1 MLLRL
6 FDTEYIS
13 MYYKEYKFDD
23 VLKHLNKGDK
33 IVFMSDEKKYFKD
46 SRVFTVFTNNDYSKL
61 AGVSISAIF
70 VDAKYSN
77 NFTLDTLHYLLTKL
91 KGDAIT
97 LFPDKIYF
105 TSNLVNLDE
114 GYTFCGNL
122 NIYE

>member
-1 MLLRL
+1 MLLHL

-13 MYYKEYKFDD
+13 VYYKEYKLDD

-33 IVFMSDEKKYFKD
+33 IVFMSDEKKYSKN
-46 SRVFTVFTNNDYSKL
+46 SKVFTVFTNNDYSKL

-70 VDAKYSN
+70 VDARYSDK
-77 NFTLDTLHYLLTKL
+77 FTLDTLHYLLTKL

-97 LFPDKIYF
+97 LFPDKVYF
-105 TSNLVNLDE
+105 TSDLVKVQE

>member
-1 MLLRL
+1 
-6 FDTEYIS
+6 
-13 MYYKEYKFDD
+13 MYYKEYKIDD

-33 IVFMSDEKKYFKD
+33 VVFMSDEKKYSKN
-46 SRVFTVFTNNDYSKL
+46 SKVVNVTTNNDYSKL
-61 AGVSISAIF
+61 AGVNISAIF
-70 VDAKYSN
+70 VDVKYYDK
-77 NFTLDTLHYLLTKL
+77 FTLNTLHYLLTRL

-105 TSNLVNLDE
+105 TSDLVKDGV

>member
-1 MLLRL
+1 
-6 FDTEYIS
+6 

-33 IVFMSDEKKYFKD
+33 IVFLSDEKKYSKN
-46 SRVFTVFTNNDYSKL
+46 SKVVNILTNNDYSKVS
-61 AGVSISAIF
+61 GVSVSAIF
-70 VDAKYSN
+70 VDARYSN
-77 NFTLDTLHYLLTKL
+77 SFTLDTLHYLLTKL